1 MQNFRF
7 KVSLCAAATLLAFT
21 FPAAAEKFS
30 KQGSFEMGKTDKLT
44 EVCMGNYSSVFSERL
59 NKAKAAH
66 PKEYKAGYNSVKV
79 CPSEAEPE
87 TPAPA
92 TTSNNKQKPSP
103 KKMQS
108 AAKRY
113 IENECK
119 SAPQLCKS
127 KRKGALSKSQ
137 MIAILSK
144 ADQEDQFPEYIE
156 GFFCKNTGECEAGD

>member
-1 MQNFRF
+1 VQNYRFRI
-7 KVSLCAAATLLAFT
+7 SLCATAALLAFT
-21 FPAAAEKFS
+21 FPVAAETFS
-30 KQGSFEMGKTDKLT
+30 KQASFEMGKTDKEFGL
-44 EVCMGNYSSVFSERL
+44 CGGNYSTYFVEQIS
-59 NKAKAAH
+59 KAKAAH

-87 TPAPA
+87 TPASI
-92 TTSNNKQKPSP
+92 TTSNNKLKPSP

-113 IENECK
+113 IETECK

-156 GFFCKNTGECEAGD
+156 GFFCKNTGECEAGE

>member
-1 MQNFRF
+1 MQNYRF
-7 KVSLCAAATLLAFT
+7 KISLCAAAMMLAFNL
-21 FPAAAEKFS
+21 PASAEKFT
-30 KQGSFEMGKTDKLT
+30 KQDSFEMGKTDKLT
-44 EVCMGNYSSVFSERL
+44 AVCMGNYSSVFSERL

-66 PKEYKAGYNSVKV
+66 PKEYKAGYNSVNA
-79 CPSEAEPE
+79 CIDEAEPN

-103 KKMQS
+103 KKMQT

-113 IENECK
+113 IENECR

>member
-1 MQNFRF
+1 MQNYRF
-7 KVSLCAAATLLAFT
+7 KISLCATAAFLTFT

-30 KQGSFEMGKTDKLT
+30 KQDSFEMGKTDKLT
-44 EVCMGNYSSVFSERL
+44 AVCEGNYSSIFSERL

-79 CPSEAEPE
+79 CPTEAEPE
-87 TPAPA
+87 TSASV

-103 KKMQS
+103 KKIQS